1 VPVKEGMY
9 VGRSQSRQVSRGAAC
24 AIAASL
30 LFGSSTPI
38 SKVFLS
44 QIEPWILAGLFS
56 LSAGIGLGIYYIL
69 SRGLVRKSSP
79 DKNLEGKDWIWFSAA
94 TLAGGVTAPVLLM
107 FGIANSPASSAAL
120 LLSLEGVLTA
130 LVAWS
135 IFRERFDWR
144 LALGMAAIIA
154 GSVVISS
161 AKYSEFKVSWG
172 SLAVI
177 GACLSWGIDNNL
189 TRQISH
195 KNPLQIATIKSCIAG
210 VVNITLALALGE
222 SLPSPPLLLVTSVIG
237 VLNYGMSLI
246 LFVLALRYIGASRTG
261 AFFSLAPFAGAVLS
275 VIVLGDSVTYH
286 LVAAGG
292 LIALGMLVMLI

>member
-1 VPVKEGMY
+1 M
-9 VGRSQSRQVSRGAAC
+9 GRSQSPQVKRGVFC

-38 SKVFLS
+38 AKVFLN
-44 QIEPWILAGLFS
+44 QIEPWILAGWFS
-56 LSAGIGLGIYYIL
+56 LSAGIGLGVCYLL
-69 SRGLVRKSSP
+69 SRGLSRKSSL
-79 DKNLEGKDWIWFSAA
+79 DTDLKGKDWMWLSMA

-130 LVAWS
+130 LIAWF

-144 LALGMAAIIA
+144 LAWGMATIIA
-154 GSVVISS
+154 GSVVLSA
-161 AKYSEFKVSWG
+161 AKYSEFKVSWA
-172 SLAVI
+172 SLAVV
-177 GACLSWGIDNNL
+177 GACLAWGIDNNL

-195 KNPLQIATIKSCIAG
+195 KNPLQISTIKSCAAG
-210 VVNITLALALGE
+210 VVNIAIALGLGE
-222 SLPSPPLLLVTSVIG
+222 SLPSPPLLLVTSAIG
-237 VLNYGMSLI
+237 LLNYGVSLN

-261 AFFSLAPFAGAVLS
+261 AFFSLAPFVGAALS
-275 VIVLGDSVTYH
+275 VIALGERVTYQ

-292 LIALGMLVMLI
+292 LIAFGVLVMLV